1 VTPAIVGRIVAD
13 IRKKIER
20 SANVIPAANIQPN
33 RHAVCCWGGSAC
45 LKQSYLGGGMNQQA
59 SGDPKLLIPQL
70 RSFYDWVNPLSWLLV
85 RVTVGLMLLPHG
97 WPKFVAGISATAA
110 ATLAKRGIQPAEP
123 LAVVLIALETLGGL
137 CIALGLFTRFWAA
150 AVTIEMAVI
159 TYQYLPAGFGW
170 TKPGYEYPLM
180 WGLIMLAV
188 ALRGGGP
195 YSLDRLLGREL

>member
-1 VTPAIVGRIVAD
+1 
-13 IRKKIER
+13 
-20 SANVIPAANIQPN
+20 
-33 RHAVCCWGGSAC
+33 
-45 LKQSYLGGGMNQQA
+45 MNQHA
-59 SGDPKLLIPQL
+59 SSEPRLLIPQL
-70 RSFYDWVNPLSWLLV
+70 KPFYDWVNPISWLII

-97 WPKFVAGISATAA
+97 WPKYLAGVSATAA
-110 ATLAKRGIQPAEP
+110 GALAKRGIQPAEP
-123 LAVVLIALETLGGL
+123 LAVVLIILETVGGV

-159 TYQYLPAGFGW
+159 TYHYLPAGFGW

-195 YSLDRLLGREL
+195 YSLDRKLAREL

>member
-1 VTPAIVGRIVAD
+1 
-13 IRKKIER
+13 
-20 SANVIPAANIQPN
+20 
-33 RHAVCCWGGSAC
+33 
-45 LKQSYLGGGMNQQA
+45 MNQQA
-59 SGDPKLLIPQL
+59 GSDPRLLIPQL

-110 ATLAKRGIQPAEP
+110 STLARRGIQPAEP

-159 TYQYLPAGFGW
+159 AYQYLPAGFGW

-180 WGLIMLAV
+180 WGIV
-188 ALRGGGP
+188 ALAFVILGGGR
-195 YSLDRLLGREL
+195 YSVDARIGREF